1 MAKHGKR
8 YIEAAKLIDPEKLYA
23 PAEAASLLKKT
34 ATAKFDQTIEVHIRL
49 GVDPRQ
55 SDEMVRGTV
64 GLPHGTGKKLRIV
77 VFAQGDKAAEA
88 TKAGADTVGAAD
100 LVAKIDGGWM
110 DFDVVIATPD
120 MMGQVGKL
128 GKVLGRKGLM
138 PNPKAGT
145 ITTDLERTIG
155 ELKSGRVEYKVDK
168 IGAIHLGIGK
178 ASFTEE
184 QIVGNLSALVDAV
197 NRAKPTGLKGT
208 YLKGISVA
216 TSMGPGIAIDV
227 PALLALAG

>member
-8 YIEAAKLIDPEKLYA
+8 YVEAAKLIDPEKLYT
-23 PAEAASLLKKT
+23 PAEAAALLKKT
-34 ATAKFDQTIEVHIRL
+34 ATTKFDQTIEVHIRL

-64 GLPHGTGKKLRIV
+64 GLPHGTGKRLRIA
-77 VFAQGDKAAEA
+77 VFAQGEKALEA
-88 TKAGADTVGAAD
+88 TKAGADVVGAAD
-100 LVAKIDGGWM
+100 LVAKIEGGWM
-110 DFDVVIATPD
+110 EFDIVIATPD

-197 NRAKPTGLKGT
+197 NRAKPSGLKGT

-216 TSMGPGIAIDV
+216 TSMGPGIAVDV
-227 PALLALAG
+227 PALLAVAG

>member
-8 YIEAAKLIDPEKLYA
+8 YIEAAKLIDPMKLYA
-23 PAEAASLLKKT
+23 PSEAAALLKKT

-77 VFAQGDKAAEA
+77 VFAQGDKATEA
-88 TKAGADTVGAAD
+88 TKAGADVVGAAD
-100 LVAKIDGGWM
+100 LVAKIEGGWLE
-110 DFDVVIATPD
+110 FDIVIATPD